1 MEVKIMEIQSKTTPI
16 SKNGKMKT
24 WFSRLPESKQ
34 NLVMGYLFISPFI
47 VGFLAF
53 IIVPMGISL
62 FMSFHDYDL
71 LTEAKFVG
79 LANFKTIFTNDP
91 KFMQSLLVTLKY
103 VVIAVPLRLIVAL
116 AVAMLINR
124 PSKLSGVYRV
134 LFYIPSI
141 LGGSVAVSIMW
152 RNLFGD
158 SGLINGLL
166 TAVGIDPV
174 YFFKSPGLALTTL
187 ILLAAWQFGSSMLI
201 FLSGLKNIPKDY
213 YEAAEI
219 DGAGKIRQF
228 FKITIPV
235 LTPIIFFNLVY
246 QTIMAFL
253 TFTPAYIISN
263 GTGSPRNG
271 TLVYS
276 LYMYQRAF
284 TDFKMGYASALAW
297 ILLVVVGLI
306 TVVFFATSKFW
317 VFKENEEV

>member
-1 MEVKIMEIQSKTTPI
+1 MKIMELQSKSPTA
-16 SKNGKMKT
+16 KELGKLKS
-24 WFSRLPESKQ
+24 WFNRLPESKQ
-34 NLVMGYLFISPFI
+34 NMVTGYLFISPFI
-47 VGFLAF
+47 IGFFAF

-71 LTEAKFVG
+71 LTEAQFVG
-79 LANFKTIFTNDP
+79 WNNFKTIFTNDP
-91 KFMQSLLVTLKY
+91 KFVQSLTVTLKY
-103 VVIAVPLRLIVAL
+103 VVLAVPLRLIVAL

-124 PSKLSGVYRV
+124 PSKLSGAYRV

-158 SGLINGLL
+158 SGLINGVLAAIGL
-166 TAVGIDPV
+166 DPI
-174 YFFKSPGLALTTL
+174 YFFKSPGLALMTL

-228 FKITIPV
+228 FNITVPV
-235 LTPIIFFNLVY
+235 LTPIIFFNLIY

-253 TFTPAYIISN
+253 TFTPAFIISN

-297 ILLVVVGLI
+297 ILLVIVGLI
-306 TVVFFATSKFW
+306 TILLFATSKFW

>member
-1 MEVKIMEIQSKTTPI
+1 MEAKAKTPVAN
-16 SKNGKMKT
+16 KDGKLKS
-24 WFSRLPESKQ
+24 WFNSLPESKQ
-34 NLVMGYLFISPFI
+34 NLITGHLFISPFI
-47 VGFLAF
+47 IGFLAF
-53 IIVPMGISL
+53 IVVPMGISL
-62 FMSFHDYDL
+62 FMSFHEYDL
-71 LTEAKFVG
+71 LTEAKFIG
-79 LANFKTIFTNDP
+79 LENFKNIFTNDL
-91 KFMQSLLVTLKY
+91 KFKQSLMVTLKY
-103 VVIAVPLRLIVAL
+103 VVIAVPLRLSVAL

-158 SGLINGLL
+158 AGLINGIL
-166 TAVGIDPV
+166 TSMGIDPV
-174 YFFKSPGLALTTL
+174 YFFKSPGLALLTL

-219 DGAGKIRQF
+219 DGAGKLRQF
-228 FKITIPV
+228 FSITIPV

-297 ILLVVVGLI
+297 ILLLVVGLI
-306 TVVFFATSKFW
+306 TIIFFATSKFW

>member
-1 MEVKIMEIQSKTTPI
+1 MELQSKSPTDKEP
-16 SKNGKMKT
+16 GKLKS
-24 WFSRLPESKQ
+24 WFNRLPESKQ
-34 NLVMGYLFISPFI
+34 NMVTGYLFISPFI
-47 VGFLAF
+47 IGFFAF

-71 LTEAKFVG
+71 LTEAQFVG
-79 LANFKTIFTNDP
+79 WNNFITIFTNDP
-91 KFMQSLLVTLKY
+91 KFVQSLTVTLKY
-103 VVIAVPLRLIVAL
+103 VVLAVPLRLIVAL

-124 PSKLSGVYRV
+124 PSKLSGAYRV

-158 SGLINGLL
+158 SGLINGVLAAIGL
-166 TAVGIDPV
+166 DPI
-174 YFFKSPGLALTTL
+174 YFFKSPGLALMTL

-228 FKITIPV
+228 FNITVPV
-235 LTPIIFFNLVY
+235 LTPIIFFNLIY

-253 TFTPAYIISN
+253 TFTPAFIISN

-297 ILLVVVGLI
+297 ILLVIVGLI
-306 TVVFFATSKFW
+306 TILLFATSKFW